1 MIMEDKGELEV
12 EVVKKVILGSKPLG
26 KMS

>member
-1 MIMEDKGELEV
+1 MEDKGELEV